1 MKWNAV
7 KRCNLVLRMSM
18 RNAPRDIGVSE
29 DWGKKKGKKKIPD
42 RAGLSYKERGI
53 LVI

>member
-7 KRCNLVLRMSM
+7 KRWHLVLRMSM

-29 DWGKKKGKKKIPD
+29 EWGKKKTKKKSPIVPD
-42 RAGLSYKERGI
+42 YHTRKG
-53 LVI
+53 VF